1 MFGLDRFSLSEDLIT
16 ILFSFSLESLVTSCN
31 PTEILVI
38 LSIFRNWKSEW
49 REMFLFHQTVENPIE
64 YVSQTGKQTLSPEIK
79 TQERRKKAEKQGIK
93 SKMGDK
99 VLRFTQK
106 QREINR

>member
-1 MFGLDRFSLSEDLIT
+1 LY
-16 ILFSFSLESLVTSCN
+16 C
-31 PTEILVI
+31 
-38 LSIFRNWKSEW
+38 
-49 REMFLFHQTVENPIE
+49 IE
-64 YVSQTGKQTLSPEIK
+64 EE
-79 TQERRKKAEKQGIK
+79 ERREERFECQMCPKKKKAEKQGIK

>member
-1 MFGLDRFSLSEDLIT
+1 M
-16 ILFSFSLESLVTSCN
+16 
-31 PTEILVI
+31 
-38 LSIFRNWKSEW
+38 
-49 REMFLFHQTVENPIE
+49 REMR
-64 YVSQTGKQTLSPEIK
+64 SPRK
-79 TQERRKKAEKQGIK
+79 KKKAEKQGIK